1 MMQAKLQPKQSIEA
15 RELLNLSQIKVARE
29 TGIDWASLSL
39 FERGERMLNNE
50 ERDVLLNYYDELGL
64 DVAELKQA
72 QEPNTP
78 PAKTMIQAR
87 KRVTPV
93 RIREGMVISPEI
105 DDETLNKLMEE
116 YYLLDEQI
124 LMSLDEPVSRGMF
137 GFYRDH
143 TVEIVMPLLLAC
155 YRQQQIK
162 SILQGEK
169 QKGLSHN
176 EISAD
181 KVYIAREFLEYEIAR
196 ISKAG

>member
-15 RELLNLSQIKVARE
+15 RELLNLSQMKVARE

-78 PAKTMIQAR
+78 PVKAMIQPR

-169 QKGLSHN
+169 QKGVNHN